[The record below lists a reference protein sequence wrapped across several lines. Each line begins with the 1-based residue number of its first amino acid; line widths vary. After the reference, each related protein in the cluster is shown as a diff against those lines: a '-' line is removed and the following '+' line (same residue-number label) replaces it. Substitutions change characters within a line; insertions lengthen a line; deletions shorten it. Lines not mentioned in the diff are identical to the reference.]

1 MNANQ
6 DIHQQRAAN
15 PTEWTSN
22 AKVSLPT
29 FVCTTALSFKGSL
42 LLGGAIQTKLQ
53 PRFLMQRSGFKTKC
67 ESKTTLYN
75 KSARESQEN
84 TIIIRGGEGVIYGRL
99 RALDSSPYPYAYSL
113 TKWHTFHITR
123 VKIEPLSYT
132 SSIS

>member
-6 DIHQQRAAN
+6 DTHQQRAAN

-29 FVCTTALSFKGSL
+29 SFCTTALNLKGSL

-67 ESKTTLYN
+67 ESKTSLYN
-75 KSARESQEN
+75 KSERESQEI
-84 TIIIRGGEGVIYGRL
+84 TIIIRGGEGVIYGEAPRSRL
-99 RALDSSPYPYAYSL
+99 KP
-113 TKWHTFHITR
+113 
-123 VKIEPLSYT
+123 VPLC
-132 SSIS
+132 